1 MDIAAWLRSL
11 GLERYEPVFRDNEID
26 AAVLPELT
34 DEHLKELGL
43 PLGPRLKLLKGV
55 AALHAPAGADRA
67 AEGEAPS
74 SPTVAAPEAER
85 RHLTVLFCDLVGS
98 TELAGRLD
106 PEDLRDVIRAYQ
118 DACAGAI
125 VRFEGHVAKYMG
137 DGVLAYFGYPRAHE
151 GEAER
156 AVCAGLQA
164 VRAVGALTPCAGPP
178 LQARVGIATGMV
190 VVGDLVGEGAAQEE
204 AVVGET
210 PNLAARLQ
218 ALAEPGSVVVGPTT
232 RRLLGGLFD
241 YADLGVHRL
250 KGFAAPVRAW
260 RVLGSGRAEGR
271 FEARQAA
278 GLTPLVGREH
288 ELGLLLD
295 RWRQAAE
302 GDGQVVLLGG
312 EPGVGKS
319 RLVRALREQLG
330 EHSLTPLSHFC
341 SPYHQGSA
349 LHPVIGL
356 LERGAGL
363 ARDDPPERQLDKLE
377 ALLALATDDVPA
389 VAPLLADLLGIP
401 TGGRYPPLALS
412 PQRRKER
419 TLAALLTQLEGLAAR
434 QPVLAL
440 YEDVHWSDPTTLELL
455 DQIVDRVPGSRVL
468 VLITFRP
475 EFRPP
480 WIGFAHVSL
489 LTLNRLNKRQVAAM
503 AERVAGGKALPPE
516 VLEQIA
522 AKTDGVPLFVEE
534 LTKTVLE
541 AGLLQEEGDRY
552 TLAGP
557 LPALAIPA
565 TLYDSLMARL
575 DRLAPVRE
583 VAQVGAVIGREF
595 GHELLTAVM
604 PLHGEELAHALTELV
619 DSELV
624 FRRGTAPHATYT
636 FKHALVQ
643 DAAYASLLRGKR
655 QQLHARIA
663 AVLEEQF
670 LEVAEAQPE
679 LLARH
684 FAEAGLGRQAI
695 AYLQKAGDRAAERSA
710 YAEAI
715 SHLSRGL
722 ELLQVLPDDPERTLQ
737 ELDLRIALGSAF
749 MATRGYAGAEVEATY
764 LRARELCRQAG
775 ETSRLFPVL
784 HGLYR
789 FHHVRGELQAAR
801 EAGEQLLSL
810 AEGLKDPALFVE
822 AHRALGVPLFWLGDV
837 PRFHLWDRPRGGL
850 PVLLGFGPVAT
861 RPTSASL
868 GPEPRGTRPSPGPGP
883 PAESRPGPRLG
894 GLAATV
900 PPRGAAGA
908 RARRGCRDTLRR
920 ARVPALDVHGH
931 HPAGLGLRPGGP
943 RGGGDRPD
951 APGLGRPAG
960 DGCRALAAFF
970 PSPAGRGVR
979 QAGKAG
985 GGARRA
991 RRSPGYS
998 VEERRARPRGG
1009 AAPSPGRAAARGRDG
1024 GPVAGRALL
1033 PQGGRGRASA
1043 EGQVARTPRRN
1054 IPGAS
1059 LRRSRPTHRGP
1070 RRARPGPRPI
1080 HRGLRHRGP
1089 ERREDTPRAI
1099 RVDIGHVSGQAPSNG
1114 LKTERSPP
1122 LAHLRWI
1129 ATLHFP
1135 IHGRLPL
1142 RKGFRR
1148 GWHSGLGCCHP
1159 FGLNDH
1165 RSLASMRS
1173 AGRLPIIFSGSWP
1186 WESDGL
1192 RRPRSDRSCH
1202 PQRLPSQLVEAFQG
1216 RIDLIRPKPSIDL
1229 PENALAPPSSAR
1241 LTPPHGRSRHGSAG
1255 PRGSVPAC
1263 SRPRPRRR

>member
-55 AALHAPAGADRA
+55 AALHAAAGADRA

-98 TELAGRLD
+98 TELATCLD
-106 PEDLRDVIRAYQ
+106 PEDLREVIRAYQ

-190 VVGDLVGEGAAQEE
+190 VVGDLVGEGAAQEQ

-330 EHSLTPLSHFC
+330 EQSLTPLSHFC

-595 GHELLTAVM
+595 GHELLTAVV

-624 FRRGTAPHATYT
+624 FRRGAAPHATYT

-837 PRFHLWDRPRGGL
+837 T
-850 PVLLGFGPVAT
+850 A
-861 RPTSASL
+861 A
-868 GPEPRGTRPSPGPGP
+868 
-883 PAESRPGPRLG
+883 
-894 GLAATV
+894 LAQLE
-900 PPRGAAGA
+900 RGAMAYEA
-908 RARRGCRDTLRR
+908 DRHRSRASIYGIDPGVVCLSYS
-920 ARVPALDVHGH
+920 AL
-931 HPAGLGLRPGGP
+931 ALWQ
-943 RGGGDRPD
+943 
-951 APGLGRPAG
+951 LGRPQQALDRSHEALG
-960 DGCRALAAFF
+960 LARDLAHPQSLALALVWAAWLRQFRREGQPAREHAEAAVTLCAEQGF
-970 PSPAGRGVR
+970 PLWMSMGIILRGWASVQEGRGEEGIAQMR
-979 QAGKAG
+979 QGLADLRATGAGLWQPSFLALLAEAYGRLGKPEEGLGALDEALAIASKNDERVHEAELHRLRGELLLADETADQSRAEPCFHKAVEVAHQQK
-985 GGARRA
+985 AR
-991 RRSPGYS
+991 SL
-998 VEERRARPRGG
+998 EL
-1009 AAPSPGRAAARGRDG
+1009 RAAT
-1024 GPVAGRALL
+1024 
-1033 PQGGRGRASA
+1033 S
-1043 EGQVARTPRRN
+1043 
-1054 IPGAS
+1054 
-1059 LRRSRPTHRGP
+1059 
-1070 RRARPGPRPI
+1070 
-1080 HRGLRHRGP
+1080 
-1089 ERREDTPRAI
+1089 
-1099 RVDIGHVSGQAPSNG
+1099 
-1114 LKTERSPP
+1114 
-1122 LAHLRWI
+1122 LAHLC
-1129 ATLHFP
+1129 AD
-1135 IHGRLPL
+1135 HGR
-1142 RKGFRR
+1142 R
-1148 GWHSGLGCCHP
+1148 
-1159 FGLNDH
+1159 
-1165 RSLASMRS
+1165 
-1173 AGRLPIIFSGSWP
+1173 I
-1186 WESDGL
+1186 
-1192 RRPRSDRSCH
+1192 
-1202 PQRLPSQLVEAFQG
+1202 EAH
-1216 RIDLIRPKPSIDL
+1216 D
-1229 PENALAPPSSAR
+1229 ALAPVHGLFTEGFDTADLNDAKTLLEELGWTSA
-1241 LTPPHGRSRHGSAG
+1241 TSAVRH
-1255 PRGSVPAC
+1255 
-1263 SRPRPRRR
+1263 RRTV

>member
-1 MDIAAWLRSL
+1 M
-11 GLERYEPVFRDNEID
+11 
-26 AAVLPELT
+26 
-34 DEHLKELGL
+34 
-43 PLGPRLKLLKGV
+43 
-55 AALHAPAGADRA
+55 
-67 AEGEAPS
+67 
-74 SPTVAAPEAER
+74 
-85 RHLTVLFCDLVGS
+85 LFCDLVGS
-98 TELAGRLD
+98 TELATCLD
-106 PEDLRDVIRAYQ
+106 PEDLREVIRAYQ

-190 VVGDLVGEGAAQEE
+190 VVGDLVGEGAAQEQ

-330 EHSLTPLSHFC
+330 EQSLTPLSHFC

-377 ALLALATDDVPA
+377 ALIALATDNVPA

-489 LTLNRLNKRQVAAM
+489 LTLNRLNQRQVAAM

-516 VLEQIA
+516 VLEQIV

-565 TLYDSLMARL
+565 TLYNSLMARL

-595 GHELLTAVM
+595 GHELLAAVA
-604 PLHGEELAHALTELV
+604 PLHGEELAHAL
-619 DSELV
+619 DGA
-624 FRRGTAPHATYT
+624 RRLRAGLPPGRAAARDLHLQARAGAGRRLCQLAARQAP
-636 FKHALVQ
+636 
-643 DAAYASLLRGKR
+643 AA
-655 QQLHARIA
+655 ARPNRRCA
-663 AVLEEQF
+663 GGAVPGGRRRP
-670 LEVAEAQPE
+670 QPE

-715 SHLSRGL
+715 GHLSRGL

-737 ELDLRIALGSAF
+737 ELDLRIALGSA
-749 MATRGYAGAEVEATY
+749 
-764 LRARELCRQAG
+764 
-775 ETSRLFPVL
+775 L
-784 HGLYR
+784 HGD
-789 FHHVRGELQAAR
+789 
-801 EAGEQLLSL
+801 AGLC
-810 AEGLKDPALFVE
+810 GC
-822 AHRALGVPLFWLGDV
+822 RRW
-837 PRFHLWDRPRGGL
+837 R
-850 PVLLGFGPVAT
+850 
-861 RPTSASL
+861 RPT
-868 GPEPRGTRPSPGPGP
+868 
-883 PAESRPGPRLG
+883 
-894 GLAATV
+894 
-900 PPRGAAGA
+900 
-908 RARRGCRDTLRR
+908 C
-920 ARVPALDVHGH
+920 
-931 HPAGLGLRPGGP
+931 
-943 RGGGDRPD
+943 
-951 APGLGRPAG
+951 
-960 DGCRALAAFF
+960 
-970 PSPAGRGVR
+970 GRGSC
-979 QAGKAG
+979 A
-985 GGARRA
+985 ARRA
-991 RRSPGYS
+991 RRPGS
-998 VEERRARPRGG
+998 SRCCTVCTASTMSGGNCRRRVRLGSSSSAWP
-1009 AAPSPGRAAARGRDG
+1009 
-1024 GPVAGRALL
+1024 
-1033 PQGGRGRASA
+1033 RAS
-1043 EGQVARTPRRN
+1043 RTRPCSWRR
-1054 IPGAS
+1054 
-1059 LRRSRPTHRGP
+1059 
-1070 RRARPGPRPI
+1070 
-1080 HRGLRHRGP
+1080 
-1089 ERREDTPRAI
+1089 
-1099 RVDIGHVSGQAPSNG
+1099 
-1114 LKTERSPP
+1114 TEP
-1122 LAHLRWI
+1122 
-1129 ATLHFP
+1129 
-1135 IHGRLPL
+1135 
-1142 RKGFRR
+1142 
-1148 GWHSGLGCCHP
+1148 
-1159 FGLNDH
+1159 
-1165 RSLASMRS
+1165 
-1173 AGRLPIIFSGSWP
+1173 
-1186 WESDGL
+1186 
-1192 RRPRSDRSCH
+1192 
-1202 PQRLPSQLVEAFQG
+1202 
-1216 RIDLIRPKPSIDL
+1216 
-1229 PENALAPPSSAR
+1229 
-1241 LTPPHGRSRHGSAG
+1241 
-1255 PRGSVPAC
+1255 
-1263 SRPRPRRR
+1263 